1 LFDLTGKIALVT
13 GAGRG
18 VGVGIGR
25 QLVAAG
31 ATLVLNDL
39 YADRV
44 NATAERLA
52 EPGATVVA
60 MAFDVAHGPSV
71 QAAIADIETELG
83 PVDIL
88 VNNAGVPVSSRPVQ
102 FLEMMPEE
110 WASYIDL
117 NLYGVLNCVRAV
129 LPGMY
134 ERHWGRVITISSD
147 AGRTGVA
154 LGVSLYGASK
164 GGAISFMRHLALES
178 AAHGVTA
185 NSLALGIMSQ
195 AERQTTRSVTAS
207 LERQIPVGRLGTGDD
222 VGYACVYLASDEASW
237 MTGQTISLNGGLV
250 TI

>member
-1 LFDLTGKIALVT
+1 VFDLTGKIALVT

-25 QLVAAG
+25 QLVDAG

-154 LGVSLYGASK
+154 LGVSIYGAGK
-164 GGAISFMRHLALES
+164 GGAISFIRHLALES

-195 AERQTTRSVTAS
+195 AERQTTRSVTAG

-222 VGYACVYLASDEASW
+222 VGYACVYLASEEASW